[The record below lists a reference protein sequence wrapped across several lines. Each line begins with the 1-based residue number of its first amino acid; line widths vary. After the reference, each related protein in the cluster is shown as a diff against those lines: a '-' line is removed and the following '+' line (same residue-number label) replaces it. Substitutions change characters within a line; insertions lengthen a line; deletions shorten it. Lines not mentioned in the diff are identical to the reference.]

1 MDAKPPTETPASSP
15 LKRVRSESA
24 PEHAVLRIEKR
35 TGGWEPV
42 PRALITDVRLQFDT
56 RGFAA
61 WLLAK
66 PPGWEIRA
74 GALPYLLKKERGP
87 GEHIGR
93 DKVRRFFRELEAAGY
108 VTRRRMRKADGR
120 WRWQIEFT
128 DTPPATPTHPRAVD
142 GSAVDGSTTGGTA
155 VDGCG
160 VDVLQT
166 LNNSKLDQG
175 KPKTT
180 AARHDETALGADR
193 IGGQLRYPECLSLVP
208 VDSLWGLLAACP
220 LDLRQAV
227 LDEVD
232 AMHNIGKVRN
242 PIGLMSVLARK
253 AGLGQF
259 SPNYSIRVDRSRP
272 VTARRGEDRRTG
284 GSASLSV
291 GPTALSELGRRVLS
305 DLRKRLSPEVPMGDE
320 PATFRKAAE

>member
-1 MDAKPPTETPASSP
+1 MDLSTPTETPASSP
-15 LKRVRSESA
+15 LKRVNSEST
-24 PEHAVLRIEKR
+24 PGDDVLRIKR
-35 TGGWEPV
+35 RARGWEPV

-108 VTRRRMRKADGR
+108 VTRRRMRKADGQ

-128 DTPPATPTHPRAVD
+128 DTPPTTPTHPGTVD
-142 GSAVDGSTTGGTA
+142 GSAVDGSATGGTA
-155 VDGCG
+155 VDGSG

-166 LNNSKLDQG
+166 LNHSRLDQC
-175 KPKTT
+175 KPHTT
-180 AARHDETALGADR
+180 AAHQGDKAIGADQR
-193 IGGQLRYPECLSLVP
+193 DQLRYPDCLRGRP

-220 LDLRQAV
+220 GDLRQAV

-242 PIGLMSVLARK
+242 PIGLLSVLARK

-259 SPNYSIRVDRSRP
+259 APNHSIRVDRLPP
-272 VTARRGEDRRTG
+272 VAERRGEDQRTQRP
-284 GSASLSV
+284 ASLAV
-291 GPTALSELGRRVLS
+291 EPTAVSELGRSVLS
-305 DLRKRLSPEVPMGDE
+305 DLRKRLSQEVPTGDA
-320 PATFRKAAE
+320 PASFRKAAE

>member
-1 MDAKPPTETPASSP
+1 VDVRPPTETPASSP
-15 LKRVRSESA
+15 LKRVKSDST
-24 PEHAVLRIEKR
+24 PEHAVLRIKKR
-35 TGGWEPV
+35 TPGWEPV

>member
-1 MDAKPPTETPASSP
+1 MPGHQPKRPPHRPIERT
-15 LKRVRSESA
+15 KSEST
-24 PEHAVLRIEKR
+24 PGHAVLRVKKR
-35 TGGWEPV
+35 TRGWEPV

-108 VTRRRMRKADGR
+108 VTRRRMRKADGQ

-128 DTPPATPTHPRAVD
+128 DTPPATPTRPRTVDRSAVD
-142 GSAVDGSTTGGTA
+142 GSATGGTA
-155 VDGCG
+155 ADGSG

-166 LNNSKLDQG
+166 LNNPRLHQG

-180 AARHDETALGADR
+180 TARQDETAFVADR

-208 VDSLWGLLAACP
+208 VDSLWRLLAACP

-227 LDEVD
+227 LDEVG

-242 PIGLMSVLARK
+242 PIGLLSVLARK
-253 AGLGQF
+253 AGLVQF
-259 SPNYSIRVDRSRP
+259 SPNYSARVDSSRP
-272 VTARRGEDRRTG
+272 VAATHGEDRRTE

-291 GPTALSELGRRVLS
+291 EPTAVSELGRRVLS
-305 DLRKRLSPEVPMGDE
+305 DLRKRLNLGAAIDEE
-320 PATFRKAAE
+320 PASHMRAAE

>member
-1 MDAKPPTETPASSP
+1 MDDRPPTETAASSP
-15 LKRVRSESA
+15 IERVKSEST
-24 PEHAVLRIEKR
+24 PGHAVLRIKKR
-35 TGGWEPV
+35 TRGWEPV
-42 PRALITDVRLQFDT
+42 PRALITDSRLQFDT

-87 GEHIGR
+87 GEQIGR

-108 VTRRRMRKADGR
+108 VTRRRMRNADGQ
-120 WRWQIEFT
+120 WRWQIDFT
-128 DTPPATPTHPRAVD
+128 DTPPATPTHPRTIDV
-142 GSAVDGSTTGGTA
+142 SAVDGSTTGGTA
-155 VDGCG
+155 VDGSD

-166 LNNSKLDQG
+166 LNNPKLDQR
-175 KPKTT
+175 KPDTT
-180 AARHDETALGADR
+180 AARQDDTALGADR
-193 IGGQLRYPECLSLVP
+193 MGSQLRYPDCLHRVP

-220 LDLRQAV
+220 MDLRQAV

-232 AMHNIGKVRN
+232 AMHKAGKVRN
-242 PIGLMSVLARK
+242 PIGLLSVLARR

-259 SPNYSIRVDRSRP
+259 SPNYSIQVDRSRP
-272 VTARRGEDRRTG
+272 VAARCGEDRRTE

-291 GPTALSELGRRVLS
+291 EPTAVSELGRRVLS
-305 DLRKRLSPEVPMGDE
+305 DLRKRLNPDAAIDE
-320 PATFRKAAE
+320 DPAAHRSAAE